1 MASSKPAYKDDVTD
15 EEEAA
20 IHAEILADPDHPE
33 LTDEQIATGRPFAE
47 VFPDLAESIRR
58 VEAEREASKERV
70 SLDLDGDVLAKFRAT
85 GEGWEERINKVL
97 RSAKP

>member
-1 MASSKPAYKDDVTD
+1 MASSKPAYKNLSD
-15 EEEAA
+15 EEEAD
-20 IHAEILADPDHPE
+20 IQAEILADPDHPE

-58 VEAEREASKERV
+58 AEAEREASKERV

-85 GEGWEERINKVL
+85 GEGWEARINQVL
-97 RSAKP
+97 RAAKP